1 MPHAITLH
9 AVSHHAPAVILLNL
23 ACGVCGVPAL
33 AEALLIVSGA
43 LSNGGASIAAPFAA
57 AVIGSAIG
65 MSTSFCAGRHMSA
78 WTPGGVVS
86 RRCGPAMQ
94 RAAARMARFGPWTLV
109 FGYFTPGV
117 RHVAAAAA
125 GAAGMHVRRFLAF
138 TVSGAS
144 LWSALLLLTGRISGD
159 IRSAASAAHQW
170 SLVSAGVAIAVA
182 LIALARVFAASLSP
196 RLARQGRSS
205 EMKRLV
211 LVVAAVMVSGS
222 TAFAAAHP
230 ARASAAKVRRPRVA
244 AAMAVH
250 VHPFGHS
257 TVHPILPH
265 RTPPRRAKAYDRP
278 AVPHTTVR
286 PKPLRYA
293 SVRAAATSRSSKR

>member
-65 MSTSFCAGRHMSA
+65 MSTSFFAGRRISA
-78 WTPGGVVS
+78 WAPGGVMS
-86 RRCGPAMQ
+86 RRCGPAIE
-94 RAAARMARFGPWTLV
+94 RVAARMARLGPWVLV

-125 GAAGMHVRRFLAF
+125 GAAGMHARRFLAF
-138 TVSGAS
+138 SVGGAS

-159 IRSAASAAHQW
+159 IRSAATAAHHW
-170 SLVSAGVAIAVA
+170 SLVGAGVTIAVA
-182 LIALARVFAASLSP
+182 SIALARAFAASASL
-196 RLARQGRSS
+196 RLARGRST

-211 LVVAAVMVSGS
+211 LVVAAIVLSGS
-222 TAFAAAHP
+222 TAFAATHS
-230 ARASAAKVRRPRVA
+230 ARASTVRARRPHVA
-244 AAMAVH
+244 AAVAAH
-250 VHPFGHS
+250 VHPFGHAA
-257 TVHPILPH
+257 VHPIAPH
-265 RTPPRRAKAYDRP
+265 RTPLRRANASGRP
-278 AVPHTTVR
+278 AAPRAAVR
-286 PKPLRYA
+286 VKPLHYA
-293 SVRAAATSRSSKR
+293 SRPAAATSRSSKR

>member
-43 LSNGGASIAAPFAA
+43 LANGGASVAAPFAA

-65 MSTSFCAGRHMSA
+65 MSMSFCAGRRISA
-78 WTPGGVVS
+78 WAPGGVVS

-125 GAAGMHVRRFLAF
+125 GAAGMHARRFLAF
-138 TVSGAS
+138 TVGGAS

-170 SLVSAGVAIAVA
+170 YLVGAGVAIAVA
-182 LIALARVFAASLSP
+182 LIALARAFAASLSL
-196 RLARQGRSS
+196 RLARRGRSI

-211 LVVAAVMVSGS
+211 LVVAAVVLFGS
-222 TAFAAAHP
+222 NAFAATRPAHP
-230 ARASAAKVRRPRVA
+230 STVRVRRPRVA

-250 VHPFGHS
+250 VHPFGHAA
-257 TVHPILPH
+257 VHPILPH
-265 RTPPRRAKAYDRP
+265 RTSPRSAKSSDRP

-286 PKPLRYA
+286 LKPPRSA
-293 SVRAAATSRSSKR
+293 SVRAATSRSSKR

>member
-9 AVSHHAPAVILLNL
+9 AVAHHAPAVILLNL

-65 MSTSFCAGRHMSA
+65 MSTSFCAGRRIRA
-78 WTPGGVVS
+78 WVPGGVVS
-86 RRCGPAMQ
+86 RRCGPALQ
-94 RAAARMARFGPWTLV
+94 SAAARMGRFGPWTLV

-125 GAAGMHVRRFLAF
+125 GAGGMHARHFLVF
-138 TVSGAS
+138 TVGGAS
-144 LWSALLLLTGRISGD
+144 LWSALLLLTGRLSGD
-159 IRSAASAAHQW
+159 IRSAASAAHEW
-170 SLVSAGVAIAVA
+170 YLLGGGAAIAVA
-182 LIALARVFAASLSP
+182 LIALARALAVSLSL
-196 RLARQGRSS
+196 RIARHERSS
-205 EMKRLV
+205 EMKRLG
-211 LVVAAVMVSGS
+211 LLVAALVLSGS
-222 TAFAAAHP
+222 TAFAAARPAHP
-230 ARASAAKVRRPRVA
+230 SAVRVRRPRVS

-257 TVHPILPH
+257 AVHPILPH
-265 RTPPRRAKAYDRP
+265 RAVAAQARRPSPSAHAARPRQ
-278 AVPHTTVR
+278 VR
-286 PKPLRYA
+286 INAHKHL
-293 SVRAAATSRSSKR
+293 